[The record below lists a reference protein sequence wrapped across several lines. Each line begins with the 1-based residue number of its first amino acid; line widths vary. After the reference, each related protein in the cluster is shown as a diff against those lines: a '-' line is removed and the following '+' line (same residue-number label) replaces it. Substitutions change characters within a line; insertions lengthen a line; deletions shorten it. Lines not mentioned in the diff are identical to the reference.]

1 MNRKE
6 IFLKIGLVPS
16 FLFFVSLVV
25 FIFPFFFN
33 RDIYRITSAFE
44 IILIGYFFNNGN
56 YYYYVYVDA
65 QVQSWL
71 IFIFFIISLLIFL
84 RFMRLSRNFLGFP
97 SIPEAKQFYLEKKL
111 LDKKKRLLQAKLSHQ
126 VRMLRLEEEKKKYL

>member
-6 IFLKIGLVPS
+6 ILLKIGLFPS

-25 FIFPFFFN
+25 FIFPFFRNWFFDRN
-33 RDIYRITSAFE
+33 TSAFE
-44 IILIGYFFNNGN
+44 IILSGLFNNG

-65 QVQSWL
+65 QVLSWL
-71 IFIFFIISLLIFL
+71 IFTFFLISLLIFL
-84 RFMRLSRNFLGFP
+84 RFMRLSKNFLGFP

-111 LDKKKRLLQAKLSHQ
+111 LEKKKRLLQAKLSHKE
-126 VRMLRLEEEKKKYL
+126 RMLRLEEEKKKYL